1 MSARA
6 PLKLAVV
13 GDPVAHSRS
22 PVLQR
27 GFMAEAGVEGTYEAI
42 RVRAGELGA
51 AVAALRAEGYGGLNV
66 TTPLKEEA
74 AALCDR
80 LSPAA
85 QALGA
90 VNTLVFRP
98 LEIFGANTDGAGGV
112 GALEAALGDTR
123 GKRVLVLGAG
133 PTARAVVYALA
144 RAGADVSIWNRTHAR
159 AQTFAER
166 FGVRVWDENS
176 ACDAV
181 YATLPPDADVPP
193 AVERALAAAP
203 VVLDANYGPR
213 ATLGAQLGRPVIDGA
228 AMLAA
233 SSRRSFELWS
243 GKLDEWD
250 V

>member
-1 MSARA
+1 MPA

-22 PVLQR
+22 PLLQR

-42 RVRAGELGA
+42 RVRSGELGA

-90 VNTLVFRP
+90 VNTLVFRAN
-98 LEIFGANTDGAGGV
+98 ETFGANTDGAGGV
-112 GALEAALGDTR
+112 GALESALGTVR

-144 RAGADVSIWNRTHAR
+144 RAGAEVALWNRTREHGEAL
-159 AQTFAER
+159 AQR
-166 FGVRVWDENS
+166 FGVRVWDEAS
-176 ACDAV
+176 PLDAV
-181 YATLPPDADVPP
+181 YAALPPNPHLPP
-193 AVERALAAAP
+193 AVLRALHVAP
-203 VVLDANYGPR
+203 LVLDANYGPR
-213 ATLGAQLGRPVIDGA
+213 ATLGETLGRAVVDGS
-228 AMLAA
+228 AMLA
-233 SSRRSFELWS
+233 SSARHSFDLWVE
-243 GKLDEWD
+243 KLDEREA
-250 V
+250 

>member
-1 MSARA
+1 MVART

-27 GFMAEAGVEGTYEAI
+27 GFMAEAGVEGTYEAL

-51 AVAALRAEGYGGLNV
+51 ALAALRAEGYAGLNV

-90 VNTLVFRP
+90 ANTLVLRAH
-98 LEIFGANTDGAGGV
+98 ETFGANTDGAGGV
-112 GALEAALGDTR
+112 AALEAALGGAR

-133 PTARAVVYALA
+133 PTARAVVFALV
-144 RAGADVSIWNRTHAR
+144 RAGADVAIWNRTRER
-159 AQTFAER
+159 AEALAER
-166 FGVRVWDENS
+166 FGARVW
-176 ACDAV
+176 AGAARLDAV
-181 YATLPPDADVPP
+181 YATLPPDANVPP
-193 AVERALAAAP
+193 EIEAALRAAP
-203 VVLDANYGPR
+203 LVLDANYGPR
-213 ATLGAQLGRPVIDGA
+213 ATLGLQLGRPVIEGA

-233 SSRRSFELWS
+233 SARRSFELWC
-243 GKLDEWD
+243 GRLDERE

>member
-1 MSARA
+1 MLARA

-22 PVLQR
+22 PILQL

-51 AVAALRAEGYGGLNV
+51 ALATLRAEGYAGLNV

-90 VNTLVFRP
+90 VNTLAFHAH
-98 LEIFGANTDGAGGV
+98 ETFGANTDGAGGL
-112 GALEAALGDTR
+112 GALEAALGEAR

-133 PTARAVVYALA
+133 PTARAVIYALA
-144 RAGADVSIWNRTHAR
+144 RAGADVALWNRTRERGEAL
-159 AQTFAER
+159 AAR
-166 FGVRVWDENS
+166 FGVRVWDETS
-176 ACDAV
+176 PCDAV
-181 YATLPPDADVPP
+181 YATLPPNPHVSA
-193 AVERALAAAP
+193 AVERMLRTAP
-203 VVLDANYGPR
+203 LVLDANYGPR
-213 ATLGAQLGRPVIDGA
+213 ATLGTALGRPVVDGS

-233 SSRRSFELWS
+233 SARASFELWS
-243 GKLDEWD
+243 GKLPEQDA
-250 V
+250 

>member
-1 MSARA
+1 MLARA
-6 PLKLAVV
+6 PLRLAVV

-27 GFMAEAGVEGTYEAI
+27 AFMAEAGVEGTYEAI
-42 RVRAGELGA
+42 RVRLGELGGA
-51 AVAALRAEGYGGLNV
+51 LAALRAEGYSGLNV

-90 VNTLVFRP
+90 VNTIVLGP
-98 LEIFGANTDGAGGV
+98 SETFGANTDGAGGV
-112 GALEAALGDTR
+112 GALEAALGDAR

-144 RAGADVSIWNRTHAR
+144 HAGVIVTVWNRTRER
-159 AQTFAER
+159 AAEIAAR
-166 FGVRVWDENS
+166 FGARVWDGFS
-176 ACDAV
+176 TCDAV
-181 YATLPPDADVPP
+181 YATLPPDADVP
-193 AVERALAAAP
+193 AAIERALRTAP

-213 ATLGAQLGRPVIDGA
+213 ATLGAELGRTVIDGG

-233 SSRRSFELWS
+233 SARRSFELWS
-243 GKLDEWD
+243 GTLDEQD

>member
-1 MSARA
+1 MVART

-27 GFMAEAGVEGTYEAI
+27 GFMAEAGVEGTYEAL

-51 AVAALRAEGYGGLNV
+51 ALAALRAEGYAGLNV

-90 VNTLVFRP
+90 ANTLVLRAH
-98 LEIFGANTDGAGGV
+98 ETFGANTDGAGGV
-112 GALEAALGDTR
+112 AALEAALGGAR

-133 PTARAVVYALA
+133 PTARAVVFALV
-144 RAGADVSIWNRTHAR
+144 RAGADVSIWNPHAGAAR
-159 AQTFAER
+159 L
-166 FGVRVWDENS
+166 
-176 ACDAV
+176 DAV
-181 YATLPPDADVPP
+181 YATLPPDANVPP
-193 AVERALAAAP
+193 EIEAALRAAP
-203 VVLDANYGPR
+203 LVLDANYGPR
-213 ATLGAQLGRPVIDGA
+213 ATLGLQLGRPVIEGA

-233 SSRRSFELWS
+233 SARRSFDLWC
-243 GKLDEWD
+243 GRLDEQQ